1 MTTTIDTRSLLFAS
15 TSDSCHLM
23 PCKVH
28 LDDEANT
35 SIFFHPSIKQ
45 EGQLKTAAFR
55 GRPLNGKVLD
65 IPSGYTGVM
74 LTERGKR
81 STEEEDRLLLVSHK
95 FDHFTYWNLD
105 KEPSSDD
112 LTQRAMQWIDLS
124 SVLHRPISSEESKD
138 SQESVKG
145 Q

>member
-1 MTTTIDTRSLLFAS
+1 
-15 TSDSCHLM
+15 
-23 PCKVH
+23 
-28 LDDEANT
+28 
-35 SIFFHPSIKQ
+35 
-45 EGQLKTAAFR
+45 
-55 GRPLNGKVLD
+55 
-65 IPSGYTGVM
+65 M

-124 SVLHRPISSEESKD
+124 SVVCINCYCLRQYKLLVIL
-138 SQESVKG
+138 
-145 Q
+145 